1 MVLRA
6 VACRAA
12 TFWCLAVGW
21 SLAAAAMATDGAVP
35 KPEDAE
41 FFETKVRP
49 LLVAHCAECHSR
61 TTGDPEG
68 GLSFDSRAD
77 FRAAEGVAVAG
88 RPDESLIVQVVRYD
102 GDLQMPPDGRLPP
115 AAIETITEWVRRG
128 LPWPEDASGQA
139 AVGGF
144 DIAARKAEH
153 WCWEPPRTAPAPAVQ
168 DGRWV
173 RGEIDRFVLARLEA
187 AGLQPAAEA
196 PREVLVRRAAEI
208 LTGLPPDPATLARVV
223 ADPDPAAFERY
234 VDELLASP
242 HFGERFARHW
252 LDVVRYGES
261 RGHEFDAPIPNAW
274 RYRDWVV
281 RALNDDLP
289 YDQFV
294 REQIAG
300 DLLPRPRLDPAT
312 GANESVVGTGF
323 WFLGEGVHAPV
334 DVRQDEADRVD
345 NCVDTFGKAFLGMAL
360 GCARCHDHK
369 FDAISNEDYYAIAGM
384 VMSSSYRQVPFE
396 TLEANRGVTGGID
409 RARADAR
416 RGVLPAL
423 ADAIA
428 AREDL
433 LAAILPRP
441 AELAAAREAGAQAP
455 HGAAQAAHG
464 AAQSAHGA
472 TQSAHGATP
481 TVIADYT
488 RGRDSTPIMSDGWAW
503 GFEPV
508 PGGMPLPLPMVE
520 GLPREVRLAAGGAA
534 VSDAIW
540 STTRSV
546 GERDPGPVGQ
556 VDRAGR
562 VLRTPKARVREGV
575 LWHRVRGHLQIL
587 TVVDGHV
594 ILSGGPL
601 LGGNL
606 LKVDTQGEWRWIRQD
621 LRRDMSWDQDRVLHV
636 EYAAV
641 AGEAAVAEVVAS
653 TTEPPRP
660 DPLVAA
666 LATAGADP
674 SAAGR
679 ALLADAVR
687 ACRAG
692 DLGAGPSG
700 PAAVAL
706 VARMLAAPGFDW
718 AAEANVRLARAA
730 VAAEE
735 GVAAA
740 AASARLVSAT
750 APAMLDGNGID
761 QHVLLKGS
769 ASRRGELSPRR
780 FLEAIDGAT
789 QPAWPAHSSGRRE
802 LADRVLAPNNPL
814 TTRVMV
820 NRIWHHLFGRGLVPT
835 PDNFGKLGEPAADP
849 VARALLDTLAVRFR
863 EEGYGVKRLVREIV
877 TSSTWRMSS
886 ARQSAAVARDPLN
899 LLHHHFPL
907 RRLEGEAIRDKILAV
922 SGRLD
927 RTVGGPGVD
936 AHLNEFQEGRGR
948 PASGPLDGG
957 GRRSLYIRVRRN
969 FLPGFLV
976 AFDMPVPFQA
986 VGRRNV
992 TNVPAQALTLMNDP
1006 FVAEQA
1012 AVWARKTLADAGL
1025 ETEARIRRMYLEAF
1039 AREPSA
1045 AELSSVTG
1053 FLAAHAAAHGGD
1065 FTRDPRDE
1073 AAWTDLAHALVNVKE
1088 FVFIP

>member
-1 MVLRA
+1 MNRFTSPFLRA
-6 VACRAA
+6 VRPPLWLLPATIAVVAWAAGERVAFAADPSAARA
-12 TFWCLAVGW
+12 
-21 SLAAAAMATDGAVP
+21 
-35 KPEDAE
+35 EDLE

-77 FRAAEGVAVAG
+77 FLAAEGVAVAG
-88 RPDESLIVQVVRYD
+88 KPDESLIVQVVRYD

-128 LPWPEDASGQA
+128 LPWPQDAAGPA
-139 AVGGF
+139 GGGGF
-144 DIAARKAEH
+144 DIATRKAEH
-153 WCWEPPRTAPAPAVQ
+153 WCWQPPRAAPAPAVR
-168 DGRWV
+168 DTRWG

-187 AGLQPAAEA
+187 AGLAPAPEA

-208 LTGLPPDPATLARVV
+208 LTGLPADPAAVARVN
-223 ADPDPAAFERY
+223 ADPDPAAFDRY

-261 RGHEFDAPIPNAW
+261 RGHEFDFPIPNAW

-281 RALNDDLP
+281 KAFNDDVP
-289 YDQFV
+289 YDQFI

-300 DLLPRPRLDPAT
+300 DLLPRPRLDPAS

-396 TLEANRGVTGGID
+396 TLEANRGVAAGID
-409 RARADAR
+409 RARAAAR
-416 RGVLPAL
+416 RSVLPL
-423 ADAIA
+423 VADAVA

-433 LAAILPRP
+433 LPAILPGP
-441 AELAAAREAGAQAP
+441 ADVEAARET
-455 HGAAQAAHG
+455 AARAA
-464 AAQSAHGA
+464 A
-472 TQSAHGATP
+472 TPPP

-488 RGRDSTPIMSDGWAW
+488 RSHDSTPILSDGWAW
-503 GFEPV
+503 GLETVTAGMPV
-508 PGGMPLPLPMVE
+508 PLPAIE
-520 GLPREVRLAAGGAA
+520 GLPREVRLATTGAA
-534 VSDAIW
+534 VSDAVW
-540 STTRSV
+540 STTQTA

-562 VLRTPKARVREGV
+562 VLRTPKVRVREGV
-575 LWHRVRGHLQIL
+575 LWHRVRGHVQIL
-587 TVVDGHV
+587 TIVDGHV

-606 LKVDTQGEWRWIRQD
+606 LAVNTQGEWRWIRQD
-621 LRRDMSWDQDRVLHV
+621 LRRDLTWEQDRVVHV

-641 AGEAAVAEVVAS
+641 AGAVAVAEVVAS
-653 TTEPPRP
+653 ATEPLRP
-660 DPLVAA
+660 DPLAA
-666 LATAGADP
+666 FLVPAASAAAGTTGSATAGRELF
-674 SAAGR
+674 AA
-679 ALLADAVR
+679 AVR
-687 ACRAG
+687 DGRAG
-692 DLGAGPSG
+692 DLGTGPAG
-700 PAAVAL
+700 PAAAAL
-706 VARMLAAPGFDW
+706 VARLLAAPGFEW
-718 AAEANVRLARAA
+718 NAAPARRLAEAA

-735 GVAAA
+735 SIAA
-740 AASARLVSAT
+740 AASAARLVSAT

-789 QPAWPAHSSGRRE
+789 QPAWPARSSGRHE
-802 LADRVLAPNNPL
+802 LADRVLDPRNPL

-820 NRIWHHLFGRGLVPT
+820 NRVWHHLFGRGLAPT
-835 PDNFGKLGEPAADP
+835 TDNFGKLGEPAADP
-849 VARALLDTLAVRFR
+849 LAQALLDTLAVRFR
-863 EEGYGVKRLVREIV
+863 DEGYGVKRLVREIV

-886 ARQSAAVARDPLN
+886 ARQSAAAAHDPTN
-899 LLHHHFPL
+899 LLLHHFPL
-907 RRLEGEAIRDKILAV
+907 RRLEGESIRDKILAV

-948 PASGPLDGG
+948 PASGPLDGA
-957 GRRSLYIRVRRN
+957 GRRSIYTHVRRN
-969 FLPGFLV
+969 FLPGFLL

-992 TNVPAQALTLMNDP
+992 TNVPAQALALMNDP

-1012 AVWARKTLADAGL
+1012 AVWARKTLADEAL
-1025 ETEARIRRMYLEAF
+1025 VPAARIRRMYLEAF

-1045 AELSSVTG
+1045 AELSAASD
-1053 FLAAHAAAHGGD
+1053 FLAAHAAAHGRD
-1065 FTRDPRDE
+1065 VSQDPRDL
-1073 AAWTDLAHALVNVKE
+1073 AAWTDLAHALVTTKE
-1088 FVFIP
+1088 FIFVP